1 MKIVSSAEMRE
12 IEARCE
18 AEGIATA
25 ELMEN
30 AGRAFAEEVRE
41 WGEGVAGKNVV
52 VLVGPGNNG
61 GDGLVAARYFHDWV
75 ANVDV
80 CLCSPRP
87 ESDKNLGLLLSRG
100 LQPTNAYEGNGLA
113 ALAQVLGSA
122 GIVVDAVLGTGRS
135 RPIAGRIGEILA
147 ELEAARGLNS
157 NLRVTAM
164 DLPSGVDADSG
175 QADPV
180 GPQANLTVA
189 LGYPKIGMFAF
200 PGASRVGELRVADIG
215 IPDGLADNI
224 SLEMLTGPMVKAL
237 LPRRPADAHKGTFG
251 RLVVV
256 AGSGQYVGAA
266 YLACAAATRVG
277 AGLVTLACSP
287 AVRAIVGARAA
298 EVTYIPL
305 GDEAEVQDWRAALDE
320 GVAQADALLVGC
332 GLGRDPKVW
341 KLVKGLLLDAERDGP
356 PAVIDADGLNALASE
371 EGWWERLGREAVL
384 TPHPGEMSRL
394 MGASTKE
401 IQGDRIGM
409 AREAAKRWGKTVVLK
424 GAHTV
429 VARADGRAVVSPF
442 ANPGL
447 ASAGTGDVLAG
458 AIAGLIVQGLGVWEA
473 ALAGVYLH
481 GVAGEVGREEI
492 GEAGLVASDLLVRL
506 AGAVRGLENAG

>member
-12 IEARCE
+12 IEDRCE
-18 AEGIATA
+18 AEGIATSR
-25 ELMEN
+25 LMEN
-30 AGRAFAEEVRE
+30 AGRAFAEEVKE
-41 WGEGVAGKNVV
+41 WMEGVAGKNVV

-80 CLCSPRP
+80 CLSTPRS
-87 ESDKNLGLLLSRG
+87 ESDGNLSLLTKRG
-100 LQPTNAYEGNGLA
+100 LQPIAAYKESGLTSLGE
-113 ALAQVLGSA
+113 ALRSA
-122 GIVVDAVLGTGRS
+122 ELVVDAVLGTGRS
-135 RPIAGRIGEILA
+135 RPISGIIERVFGELRKA
-147 ELEAARGLNS
+147 KEANVH
-157 NLRVTAM
+157 LRVAAM

-175 QADPV
+175 QGDPSGPTADM
-180 GPQANLTVA
+180 TVA

-215 IPDGLADNI
+215 IPDGMADEI

-251 RLVVV
+251 RLVAV

-287 AVRAIVGARAA
+287 VVRSIVGARAA

-305 GDEAEVQDWRAALDE
+305 EDGVGVEGWRAAIEE
-320 GVAQADALLVGC
+320 GVEQADALLVGC
-332 GLGRDPKVW
+332 GLGREPEVW
-341 KLVKGLLLDAERDGP
+341 ELVKGLLLDAGEDAT
-356 PAVIDADGLNALASE
+356 PAVVDADGLNALASE

-401 IQGDRIGM
+401 IQGDRIGT
-409 AREAAKRWGKTVVLK
+409 AREAAGRWGKTVVLK

-458 AIAGLIVQGLGVWEA
+458 AIAGLMAQGLGVWEA

-481 GVAGEVGREEI
+481 GVAGEMGREEV
-492 GEAGLVASDLLVRL
+492 GEAGLVASDLLPRL
-506 AGAVRGLENAG
+506 PGAVRGVGGAG

>member
-135 RPIAGRIGEILA
+135 RPIAGKIGEILA
-147 ELEAARGLNS
+147 ELESGEGVEHKS
-157 NLRVTAM
+157 LRVAAM

-180 GPQANLTVA
+180 GPQADLTVA
-189 LGYPKIGMFAF
+189 LGHPKIGMFAF

-215 IPDGLADNI
+215 IQGW
-224 SLEMLTGPMVKAL
+224 
-237 LPRRPADAHKGTFG
+237 
-251 RLVVV
+251 
-256 AGSGQYVGAA
+256 AA
-266 YLACAAATRVG
+266 R
-277 AGLVTLACSP
+277 
-287 AVRAIVGARAA
+287 
-298 EVTYIPL
+298 
-305 GDEAEVQDWRAALDE
+305 
-320 GVAQADALLVGC
+320 
-332 GLGRDPKVW
+332 
-341 KLVKGLLLDAERDGP
+341 
-356 PAVIDADGLNALASE
+356 
-371 EGWWERLGREAVL
+371 
-384 TPHPGEMSRL
+384 
-394 MGASTKE
+394 
-401 IQGDRIGM
+401 
-409 AREAAKRWGKTVVLK
+409 
-424 GAHTV
+424 
-429 VARADGRAVVSPF
+429 
-442 ANPGL
+442 
-447 ASAGTGDVLAG
+447 
-458 AIAGLIVQGLGVWEA
+458 
-473 ALAGVYLH
+473 
-481 GVAGEVGREEI
+481 
-492 GEAGLVASDLLVRL
+492 
-506 AGAVRGLENAG
+506 

>member
-18 AEGIATA
+18 SEGIATSQ
-25 ELMEN
+25 LMEN
-30 AGRAFAEEVRE
+30 AGLAFAEEVRE

-61 GDGLVAARYFHDWV
+61 GDGLVAARHLHDWV
-75 ANVDV
+75 ANVYI
-80 CLCSPRP
+80 CLCAPRP
-87 ESDKNLGLLLSRG
+87 EADENLQLLITQG
-100 LQPTNAYEGNGLA
+100 LQPIRVYEDGGLESLSE
-113 ALAQVLGSA
+113 ALRSA
-122 GIVVDAVLGTGRS
+122 EIVVDAVLGTGRS
-135 RPIAGRIGEILA
+135 RPISGTIEQTFGG
-147 ELEAARGLNS
+147 LERARKS
-157 NLRVTAM
+157 NAHMRVTAV
-164 DLPSGVDADSG
+164 DVPSGVDADLG
-175 QADPV
+175 RGDPAGPEAD
-180 GPQANLTVA
+180 LTVA

-215 IPDGLADNI
+215 IPEELADHI
-224 SLEMLTGPMVKAL
+224 SLEMLTGPMVATL
-237 LPRRPADAHKGTFG
+237 LPKRPADAHKGTFG
-251 RLVVV
+251 RLVAL

-287 AVRAIVGARAA
+287 AVRSIVGARAA

-305 GDEAEVQDWRAALDE
+305 EDQAGLARWKLALDE
-320 GVAQADALLVGC
+320 GVEQADSLLVGC
-332 GLGRDPKVW
+332 GLGRDENVRALAKD
-341 KLVKGLLLDAERDGP
+341 LLFDSGNGVP
-356 PAVIDADGLNALASE
+356 PAVVDADGLNALASE

-401 IQGDRIGM
+401 IQSDRIGA
-409 AREAAKRWGKTVVLK
+409 AREAARRWGKTVVLK

-429 VARADGRAVVSPF
+429 IARGDGRAVVSPF

-458 AIAGLIVQGLGVWEA
+458 AIAGLMAQGLGVWEA

-481 GVAGEVGREEI
+481 GMAGEMGREEI
-492 GEAGLVASDLLVRL
+492 GEVGLVASDLLMRL
-506 AGAVRGLENAG
+506 SGAVRGLGSVA

>member
-1 MKIVSSAEMRE
+1 MKIVSSVEMRE

-18 AEGIATA
+18 SEGISTK

-30 AGRAFAEEVRE
+30 AGRTFAEEVRE

-52 VLVGPGNNG
+52 VLVGPRNNG
-61 GDGLVAARYFHDWV
+61 GDGLVAARHFHDWV
-75 ANVDV
+75 ANVYV
-80 CLCSPRP
+80 CLCAPRS
-87 ESDKNLGLLLSRG
+87 EADENLQHLIARG
-100 LQPTNAYEGNGLA
+100 LQPIGVYEDGGLERLSE
-113 ALAQVLGSA
+113 ALRSA
-122 GIVVDAVLGTGRS
+122 EIVVDAVLGTGRS
-135 RPIAGRIGEILA
+135 RPISGKIEEIFA
-147 ELEAARGLNS
+147 ELGKARGS
-157 NLRVTAM
+157 NAHLRVAAM
-164 DLPSGVDADSG
+164 DVPSGADADSG
-175 QADPV
+175 QGDPAGPSAD
-180 GPQANLTVA
+180 LTVA

-200 PGASRVGELRVADIG
+200 PGASRVGELRIVDIG
-215 IPDGLADNI
+215 IPEGLADHI

-237 LPRRPADAHKGTFG
+237 LPKRPSDAHKGTFG
-251 RLVVV
+251 RLVAV

-287 AVRAIVGARAA
+287 VVRSIVGARAA

-305 GDEAEVQDWRAALDE
+305 EDGDGEQDWRAAIDE
-320 GVAQADALLVGC
+320 GVEQADALLVGC
-332 GLGRDPKVW
+332 GLGRDARVW
-341 KLVKGLLLDAERDGP
+341 ELAKALLLNADTEGP
-356 PAVIDADGLNALASE
+356 PAVVDADGLNALASE
-371 EGWWERLGREAVL
+371 EGWWERLGREVVL

-394 MGASTKE
+394 MGASTKK
-401 IQGDRIGM
+401 IQGDRIGT
-409 AREAAKRWGKTVVLK
+409 AREAARRWGKTVVLK

-458 AIAGLIVQGLGVWEA
+458 AIAGLVAQGLGVWEA

-481 GVAGEVGREEI
+481 GVAGEMGREEI
-492 GEAGLVASDLLVRL
+492 GEAGLVASDLLIRL
-506 AGAVRGLENAG
+506 PGAVRGVEKAV

>member
-1 MKIVSSAEMRE
+1 MKIVSGAEMRD
-12 IEARCE
+12 IEAQCE
-18 AEGIATA
+18 SEGIATSQ
-25 ELMEN
+25 LMEN
-30 AGRAFAEEVRE
+30 AGRAFAEEVRD

-52 VLVGPGNNG
+52 ALVGPGNNG
-61 GDGLVAARYFHDWV
+61 GDGLVAARHFHDWV
-75 ANVDV
+75 ANVEV
-80 CLCSPRP
+80 YLCSPRS
-87 ESDKNLGLLLSRG
+87 ESDKNLQSLIARG
-100 LQPTNAYEGNGLA
+100 LQPTLAYEESGLV
-113 ALAQVLGSA
+113 ALREALRSA
-122 GIVVDAVLGTGRS
+122 EVVVDAVLGTGRS
-135 RPIAGRIGEILA
+135 RPISGKIQEIFA
-147 ELEAARGLNS
+147 ELGQTRKSNS
-157 NLRVTAM
+157 HLRVAAM
-164 DLPSGVDADSG
+164 DVPSGVDADSG
-175 QADPV
+175 QGDPAGPEAD
-180 GPQANLTVA
+180 LTVA

-200 PGASRVGELRVADIG
+200 PGALRVGELRVADIG
-215 IPDGLADNI
+215 IPKGLAEHI

-251 RLVVV
+251 RLVAV

-287 AVRAIVGARAA
+287 VVRSIVGARAA

-305 GDEAEVQDWRAALDE
+305 EEEAGEEDWRVAIDE
-320 GVAQADALLVGC
+320 GVEQADALLVGC
-332 GLGRDPKVW
+332 GLGREARVW
-341 KLVKGLLLDAERDGP
+341 ELVKGLLLDAGREGP

-371 EGWWERLGREAVL
+371 EGWWEKLSREAVL

-394 MGASTKE
+394 IGASTKE
-401 IQGDRIGM
+401 IQGDRIGT
-409 AREAAKRWGKTVVLK
+409 AREAARRWGKTVVLK

-458 AIAGLIVQGLGVWEA
+458 AIAGLMAQGLGVWEA

-481 GVAGEVGREEI
+481 GVAGEMGREEI

-506 AGAVRGLENAG
+506 AGAVRGVEDAD